1 MSSRAGGLYG
11 GIQFSSG
18 SVFHSTV
25 PEAPEQPK
33 PLPNIIQVPVEQP
46 AKPDQPKPVDV
57 AQAAPP
63 TGKPTAG
70 ISSYTIHFDS

>member
-25 PEAPEQPK
+25 SEAPEQPK
-33 PLPNIIQVPVEQP
+33 PLPNIVQAPVEQP
-46 AKPDQPKPVDV
+46 AKPDQPKPADV

-70 ISSYTIHFDS
+70 ISSSAIPFNS